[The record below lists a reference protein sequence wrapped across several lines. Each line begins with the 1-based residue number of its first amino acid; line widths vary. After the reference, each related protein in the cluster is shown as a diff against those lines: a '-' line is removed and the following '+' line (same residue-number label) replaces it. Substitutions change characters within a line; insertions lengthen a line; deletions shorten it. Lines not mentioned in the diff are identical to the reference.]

1 MKKIK
6 KKNTPTRSKIKLW
19 EKETHSH
26 GRRCYR
32 LSARARRTGRS
43 WLLKFLDPILCSL
56 WCSVVLR
63 FSVFYF
69 DEPES
74 RGFGFCVKLS
84 YLTRMSSLSLSA
96 TLRRTGVDA
105 RGKFVLMTWRFTI
118 GSSERPDDRWL
129 GWLESCLASPLG
141 AESSVGPYLAGAIL
155 LLSNITSKVD
165 IFLNEI
171 LPNGT

>member
-1 MKKIK
+1 M
-6 KKNTPTRSKIKLW
+6 
-19 EKETHSH
+19 
-26 GRRCYR
+26 
-32 LSARARRTGRS
+32 
-43 WLLKFLDPILCSL
+43 
-56 WCSVVLR
+56 VLR